1 MSAQKKVAFYTLG
14 CKLNFSETSTIAR
27 NFQNEG
33 FDRVE
38 FNEVADIYVI
48 NTCSVTD
55 NADKRFKTIVKNA
68 LKQNEKAFLI
78 DFLPISY
85 RKLRRDGFMLDH
97 ITYYSNTLR
106 PLIAERER
114 YGKFL
119 IRRDPRDLSR
129 IYVDL
134 PEQQG
139 YLEVS
144 YRILSHPAISLFE
157 HRIAL
162 KRLKDTSKQHIQEG
176 ALFKAIEAD
185 DEKLIATLNKLK

>member
-1 MSAQKKVAFYTLG
+1 MRLHKG
-14 CKLNFSETSTIAR
+14 INETPMQR
-27 NFQNEG
+27 
-33 FDRVE
+33 
-38 FNEVADIYVI
+38 Y
-48 NTCSVTD
+48 
-55 NADKRFKTIVKNA
+55 KNG
-68 LKQNEKAFLI
+68 LELMKQNKQTLYRPQNGKAFLI

-162 KRLKDTSKQHIQEG
+162 KRLKDAGKQHVQEG
-176 ALFKAIEAD
+176 VLFKAIDEARSVV
-185 DEKLIATLNKLK
+185 KTAASTTRSVRRN